1 MKIVKT
7 ILFSLFALLFINGGL
22 DKFLHYMPMPT
33 EIAPEQAKDFAAFT
47 EISWLMPLVGLAELV
62 GGLLIL
68 LPRFRALGALVLFPI
83 VVGILLVNITVAP
96 DTLPIAG
103 IVALILI
110 WIILDNRHKFLPLI
124 NESIEKHQDI

>member
-68 LPRFRALGALVLFPI
+68 IPRFRALGALVLFPI